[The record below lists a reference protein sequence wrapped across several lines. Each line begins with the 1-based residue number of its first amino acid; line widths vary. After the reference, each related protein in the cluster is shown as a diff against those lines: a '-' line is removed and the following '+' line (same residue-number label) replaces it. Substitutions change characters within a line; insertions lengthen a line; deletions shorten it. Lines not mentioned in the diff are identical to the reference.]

1 MSPTSYQTAP
11 PRAINLFDSKE
22 SVGGEGFEPSK
33 AEPTDLQSAP
43 FGHSGTHPC
52 MFMQLYLIARNGTN
66 RARTCDPLLVRQVL
80 SQLSYDPKLTIKIND
95 PDRVRTD
102 DLRRDRAAL

>member
-1 MSPTSYQTAP
+1 M
-11 PRAINLFDSKE
+11 D
-22 SVGGEGFEPSK
+22 GEGFEPSK

-43 FGHSGTHPC
+43 FGHSGTHPND
-52 MFMQLYLIARNGTN
+52 QYAESTVNGTN
-66 RARTCDPLLVRQVL
+66 RARTCDPLLLRQVL
-80 SQLSYDPKLTIKIND
+80 SQLSYDPKTTIYIND